1 MATTEGKVPQVSSLF
16 SLEEVRTYQEL
27 VHRIPV
33 SRHVVS
39 YAVSLSRATRPDDL
53 DASTYTKNYIS
64 WGAGPRA
71 SQHMILGA
79 KAMALLDGQ
88 PTVTAEHIRQ
98 IAPLVLRHRIL
109 PSYNATGEGL
119 NSADLVR
126 HIIDSVSEP
135 IYVA

>member
-1 MATTEGKVPQVSSLF
+1 
-16 SLEEVRTYQEL
+16 
-27 VHRIPV
+27 
-33 SRHVVS
+33 
-39 YAVSLSRATRPDDL
+39 
-53 DASTYTKNYIS
+53 
-64 WGAGPRA
+64 
-71 SQHMILGA
+71 MILGA